1 MRIYDILKKF
11 FIVLIAF
18 TILGLISMIP
28 LGKYKKAYMKKRQQ
42 YRSAPQIHV
51 DATELYVEAVMD
63 GEEDVSD
70 GVKAR
75 APRKY
80 YLPFLQDEAT
90 LENKKVVKIRKYD
103 KPLFVRDKNN
113 PKILVPYRKK
123 YFWQ

>member
-1 MRIYDILKKF
+1 MRIHDILKKIF
-11 FIVLIAF
+11 LVLIVF

-28 LGKYKKAYMKKRQQ
+28 FGTYKSVYMKKRQQ
-42 YRSAPQIHV
+42 YRKAPQIHV

-75 APRKY
+75 APKKY
-80 YLPFLQDEAT
+80 YLPFWQDEET
-90 LENKKVVKIRKYD
+90 LENKKVVKVRKYD
-103 KPLFVRDKNN
+103 KPLFIRDKNN
-113 PKILVPYRKK
+113 PKILVPYNKK